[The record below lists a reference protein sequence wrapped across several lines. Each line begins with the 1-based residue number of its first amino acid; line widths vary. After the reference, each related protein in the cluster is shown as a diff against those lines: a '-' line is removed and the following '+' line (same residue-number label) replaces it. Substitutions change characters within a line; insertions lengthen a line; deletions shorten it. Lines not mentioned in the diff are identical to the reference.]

1 MSPVHG
7 ERSEAKSNDQ
17 MNFSLRVPAT
27 TSNLGA
33 GFDCFGMA
41 VSLALEVEVRDAER
55 LTITAE
61 GADVP
66 LDRTNLVV
74 RTMLEHLPAGAPEPR
89 IAIHLR
95 NRIPLSRGLG
105 SSASA
110 RVAGLA
116 IAEALQHGIAGVD
129 RHRIAVRASELE
141 HHPDNATPA
150 VFGGFCIS
158 AGETFERI
166 EMNEREYLLLVPNF
180 EIETE
185 KARAALPRQITLS
198 DAVFTLQRAALAVVR
213 IARARDLAAAA
224 PFEDRLHQR
233 HRLALDPRL
242 GRAFAMLEQDAAF
255 EALFLSGSGST
266 VFGIPR
272 DLAAAEQHARAALE
286 AEGLGSTVLRA
297 RADNAGLVLR
307 PR

>member
-1 MSPVHG
+1 
-7 ERSEAKSNDQ
+7 
-17 MNFSLRVPAT
+17 MNLSIKVPAT

-41 VSLALEVEVRDAER
+41 VSLALEVEVRDSAQ
-55 LTITAE
+55 LTVTAE

-74 RTMLEHLPAGAPEPR
+74 RTMLEHLPAGTPEPR
-89 IAIHLR
+89 VAIHLR

-116 IAEALQHGIAGVD
+116 IAEALLHGPERVD
-129 RHRIAVRASELE
+129 RHRLAVRASELE

-185 KARAALPRQITLS
+185 KARAALPRQIALS
-198 DAVFTLQRAALAVVR
+198 DAVFNLQRAALAVVR

-233 HRLALDPRL
+233 HRLAIDARL
-242 GRAFAMLEQDAAF
+242 GRAFAALEKDDAF

-272 DLAAAEQHARAALE
+272 DVTAAEAHARTAFAMENL
-286 AEGLGSTVLRA
+286 GLTLIRA
-297 RADNAGLVLR
+297 RADNAGLSITSR
-307 PR
+307 

>member
-1 MSPVHG
+1 
-7 ERSEAKSNDQ
+7 
-17 MNFSLRVPAT
+17 MNFDLKVPAT

-41 VSLALEVEVRDAER
+41 LSLALEVEVRPSPD
-55 LTITAE
+55 LVVTAE

-74 RTMLEHLPAGAPEPR
+74 RTLLENVPRSAPEPR
-89 IAIHLR
+89 VAIHLR
-95 NRIPLSRGLG
+95 NHIPLSRGMG

-116 IAEALQHGIAGVD
+116 IAEVFEHGIAGVN
-129 RHRIAVRASELE
+129 RRRIAARASELE

-150 VFGGFCIS
+150 VFGGFCVS
-158 AGETFERI
+158 AGDRYERV
-166 EMNEREYLLLVPNF
+166 EMNDREYLLLVPNF

-185 KARAALPRQITLS
+185 KARAALPRQVALS
-198 DAVFTLQRAALAVVR
+198 DAVFNLQRAALAVVR
-213 IARARDLAAAA
+213 IARARELGAAA

-233 HRLALDPRL
+233 HRLALDARL
-242 GRAFAMLEQDAAF
+242 GRVFAALEKDAAF
-255 EALFLSGSGST
+255 EALFLSGAGST
-266 VFGIPR
+266 VFAIPR
-272 DLAAAEQHARAALE
+272 ELAWAEERARAALL
-286 AEGLGSTVLRA
+286 AEGLGEKVLRV
-297 RADNAGLVLR
+297 RADNAGLVIT